1 MSVTVM
7 INGVM
12 AEITDGVWASDNPQI
27 AEALQGATRGILI
40 PAGYYT
46 DSDLVIA
53 EILSE
58 KTVLEIV
65 SFDQPLREQGV
76 IY

>member
-7 INGVM
+7 IGGVT
-12 AEITDGVWASDNPQI
+12 AEITDGVWTSENPQI
-27 AEALQGATRGILI
+27 AEALQAATGGILI

-46 DSDLVIA
+46 DADLVVA

-58 KTVLEIV
+58 KTALEIV